1 MRVVPF
7 LLFVSMTSLSTFAA
21 SQDPESKLQEQPSS
35 APGASKN
42 TSVKHSKNSHSGT
55 SHDQNK
61 KGKIRREKD
70 AEGTKAPNRFD
81 ADINTKSKYH
91 YGGQPLEVDTD

>member
-1 MRVVPF
+1 MRAILVYG
-7 LLFVSMTSLSTFAA
+7 LASLIFGY
-21 SQDPESKLQEQPSS
+21 SS
-35 APGASKN
+35 APAWGDEPVPSPSPETHSTQQGKRG
-42 TSVKHSKNSHSGT
+42 KHDST
-55 SHDQNK
+55 R